1 LRKIDRFPG
10 FQQNVGAKME
20 SILLRKKGYARGKV
34 FSELL
39 RNTPL
44 IAAVLNGEDLKKY
57 LGTKAAILSLLFG
70 DIRTV
75 SSIVEECKAGGKFT
89 LVHLD
94 FIEGLSSRDIAVDFI
109 ADSTKADGIVSTK
122 PNLIRRA
129 KARGLVAVQRFF
141 LIDSISLANLEKQLP
156 LENADALEIM
166 PALMPKVIRRIAR
179 ISPIP
184 IIAGGL
190 ISDAED
196 VRNALEA
203 GAVSASA
210 SKIELLEEYY
220 HG

>member
-1 LRKIDRFPG
+1 MD
-10 FQQNVGAKME
+10 
-20 SILLRKKGYARGKV
+20 SILLRKKGRGREKI
-34 FSELL
+34 FLELL
-39 RNTPL
+39 RSTPL
-44 IAAVLNGEDLKKY
+44 IAAVLNEEDLEKC
-57 LGTKAAILSLLFG
+57 LEAKAGILNLLFG

-75 SSIVEECKAGGKFT
+75 SSIVEKCKAAGKFT

-94 FIEGLSSRDIAVDFI
+94 FIEGLSSRDIAADFI
-109 ADSTKADGIVSTK
+109 ADSTGADGIVSTK
-122 PNLIRRA
+122 PNLIKRA
-129 KARGLVAVQRFF
+129 KARGLVTVQRFF

-156 LENADALEIM
+156 LDSADALEIM
-166 PALMPKVIRRIAR
+166 PALMPKVIRRVAR
-179 ISPIP
+179 ISPKP

-210 SKIELLEEYY
+210 SKISLLEEHY

>member
-1 LRKIDRFPG
+1 MAS
-10 FQQNVGAKME
+10 V
-20 SILLRKKGYARGKV
+20 LLRKKGHNRERA
-34 FSELL
+34 FLELL

-44 IAAVLNGEDLKKY
+44 IAAVLNGEDLEKC
-57 LGTKAAILSLLFG
+57 LKAKAGILNLLFG

-75 SSIVEECKAGGKFT
+75 SSIVEKCKAAGKFT

-109 ADSTKADGIVSTK
+109 ADSTAADGIVSTK
-122 PNLIRRA
+122 SNLIKRA
-129 KARGLVAVQRFF
+129 KARELVAVQRFF

-156 LENADALEIM
+156 LNGADALEIM

-179 ISPIP
+179 ISPRP
-184 IIAGGL
+184 IIVGGL

-196 VRNALEA
+196 VRCALEA

-210 SKIELLEEYY
+210 SKISLLEEYY